1 MFFLMH
7 SSRMEH
13 ALQFIERLRQFPEPI
28 RRQGLW
34 VSVILVTLV
43 IGALWLVTLSWQLK
57 APQEPKE
64 QPAESGTTA
73 LPGAWE
79 SVRASGAS
87 AGEELRGF
95 LRTLLL
101 SDEGTGVREI
111 PPLAPSAAPSDDTES
126 RARLPDARQE

>member
-1 MFFLMH
+1 
-7 SSRMEH
+7 MEH

-28 RRQGLW
+28 RRQVLW
-34 VSVILVTLV
+34 VSVMLVTLV
-43 IGALWLVTLSWQLK
+43 LGALWLATLSWQLK
-57 APQEPKE
+57 APQEEVRE
-64 QPAESGTTA
+64 QPAESGATA

-79 SVRASGAS
+79 SVRASGAH
-87 AGEELRGF
+87 AGAELRGF

-101 SDEGTGVREI
+101 SENNAGSPEI